1 MNCLKS
7 RLVLGITFLFVAALS
22 LSGCE
27 KSPVS
32 PSDIDALQAQVD
44 ALTARLQDLEP
55 GTGGSDTEKIVFI
68 SSATYTGNLNGLN
81 GAHQKCNMLA
91 AIASLPGTYKAWLS
105 DDTGV
110 HTPPRDFITA
120 LVPYVRVDGVPIAN
134 DWVDL
139 LDGSLAAP
147 INIDENGDATTT
159 SAVWTHTQANGALSA
174 AFHAHAEEALGQM
187 QIQSMKS
194 EWATLRARRAS
205 GALCP
210 PLSKRAH
217 RTLRYIASNSK
228 PAGRQWNVSQ
238 STAARQGKGAPNRLT
253 HSRWRSAM
261 AAISL
266 ALYRP
271 FPKYVKPPSELC

>member
-159 SAVWTHTQANGALSA
+159 SAVWTHTQANGGIVGGLPCARGGSPWSNA
-174 AFHAHAEEALGQM
+174 DSVDEVGVGNP
-187 QIQSMKS
+187 QSTTS
-194 EWATLRARRAS
+194 EWS
-205 GALCP
+205 FMP
-210 PLSKRAH
+210 PAEQ
-217 RTLRYIASNSK
+217 AC
-228 PAGRQWNVSQ
+228 SQ
-238 STAARQGKGAPNRLT
+238 N
-253 HSRWRSAM
+253 
-261 AAISL
+261 L
-266 ALYRP
+266 ALYC
-271 FPKYVKPPSELC
+271 FQQ